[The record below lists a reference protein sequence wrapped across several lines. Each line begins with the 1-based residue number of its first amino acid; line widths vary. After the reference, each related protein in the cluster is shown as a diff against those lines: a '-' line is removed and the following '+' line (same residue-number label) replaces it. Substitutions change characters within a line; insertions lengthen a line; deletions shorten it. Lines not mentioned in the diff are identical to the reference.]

1 MASAV
6 EDQTRLLDDARNV
19 VTQQAHQ
26 MRKCLETPGKLMD
39 ALKCSSTLVSEL
51 RTSSLG
57 PKQYYELYMSVFD
70 ALRHLSVY
78 LRESHP
84 VNHLADLYELVQY
97 AGNIVPRL
105 YLMITVGTVYMG
117 IEDAP
122 VKEIMKDMMEMSR
135 GVQHPIRGLF
145 LRYYLSGQARESLP
159 TGTGDGP
166 EGNLQDSISFVLT
179 NFVEMN
185 KLWVRLQHQ
194 GHSREREQRTKERQE
209 LQLLVGSN
217 LVRLSQLVDL
227 EAYQSVILQPLLE
240 QVVQCRD
247 VLAQEY
253 LLEVITQV
261 FPDEFHLNTLDQ
273 LLSAIA
279 RLNPHV
285 NVKAI
290 VIGLMDRLSSYAS
303 RESEIE
309 SPEDRQKNEQQAIT
323 QLFETLRLSKEKNQA
338 AIEKKRNAVKET
350 ANGEEANVDNA
361 DGISKSVD
369 DEQAKS
375 EHDEPSADANG
386 NEAQTGKYRG
396 IPDNVKLYEI
406 FYDQVTHLV
415 HAQRLQI
422 QDTVALLV
430 SLANLALYDH
440 RAHQILNKLIWY
452 AGMYIRHG
460 LILLYTNEK
469 VAQYVNSADLHSV
482 PTQSNILAL
491 LVAPI
496 KSYSSLFTAL
506 ALPSFIPLLN
516 AQTYPTRRAVAAEIA
531 QNILRRETRI
541 STVEDLEAVMAILR
555 VLIREGI
562 QQPGGYPGVPSQ
574 RRSAETDETIME
586 QGWLARLI
594 HLMHSPDNDTQLRLL
609 QVCRKAFADGNER
622 VRYTTPALLTSAL
635 KLARKFKSR
644 EHYDDNWQSQSSNL
658 YKLMH
663 TLISALYTRV
673 NGAAE
678 LCLRLFVSCGQVAD
692 QTGFEEVAYEFFA
705 QAFTIYEEAISDSR
719 AQYQAVCVIAGALH
733 VTRGFSKE
741 NYDTLITKC
750 ALHGSKL
757 LKKPD
762 QCRAVYLAS
771 HLWWA
776 IEIPAKG
783 EEDAKNLY
791 RDGKRVLECLQRA
804 LRVADACMDT
814 AVSVELFVEI
824 LNRYVYYFD
833 QQNEMVTTKYLNG
846 LIELIHSN
854 LQSNQ
859 ESSALEAPKRHFQR
873 TLDYISSREYEGVV
887 TQAK

>member
-1 MASAV
+1 MASAA
-6 EDQTRLLDDARNV
+6 EDQTRLLDEARTV
-19 VTQQAHQ
+19 VAQHAHQ

-70 ALRHLSVY
+70 ALRHLSMY

-145 LRYYLSGQARESLP
+145 LRYYLTGQAREALP

-227 EAYQSVILQPLLE
+227 EAYETVILQPLLE

-261 FPDEFHLNTLDQ
+261 FPDEYHLNTLDQ

-290 VIGLMDRLSSYAS
+290 VIGLMDRLSAYAS
-303 RESEIE
+303 RESESE
-309 SPEDRQKNEQQAIT
+309 PSEDRQKTEQEAVAKLLEDLQIT
-323 QLFETLRLSKEKNQA
+323 QA
-338 AIEKKRNAVKET
+338 MKKREVEEKPESGKPLNGEQTDRESQEGSSQDAHNERSDEQSQADGVMAPSN
-350 ANGEEANVDNA
+350 ANGDH
-361 DGISKSVD
+361 SLPK
-369 DEQAKS
+369 K
-375 EHDEPSADANG
+375 H
-386 NEAQTGKYRG
+386 RG
-396 IPDNVKLYEI
+396 IPDNIKLYEI
-406 FYDQVTHLV
+406 FYGQVTNLV
-415 HAQRLQI
+415 NAQRLHI
-422 QDTVALLV
+422 QDTIALLV
-430 SLANLALYDH
+430 SLARLALNVYPSRLDYMD
-440 RAHQILNKLIWY
+440 QILSY
-452 AGMYIRHG
+452 ASK
-460 LILLYTNEK
+460 K
-469 VAQYVNSADLHSV
+469 VAQYANSADLHSA

-491 LVAPI
+491 LIAPI
-496 KSYSSLFTAL
+496 KSYFSLFTAL
-506 ALPSFIPLLN
+506 ALPSLVPLLN
-516 AQTYPTRRAVAAEIA
+516 VQTYPTRRAVAGEVA
-531 QNILRRETRI
+531 QNILRNETQI
-541 STVEDLEAVMAILR
+541 STPDELEGVLKILE
-555 VLIREGI
+555 VLIREGM
-562 QQPGGYPGVPSQ
+562 QQPGGYPGMPSQ
-574 RRSAETDETIME
+574 RRSAETDETLME
-586 QGWLARLI
+586 QGWLARLVHRI
-594 HLMHSPDNDTQLRLL
+594 QSPDNDTQLKLL
-609 QVCRKAFADGNER
+609 QICRKSFTDANER
-622 VRYTTPALLTSAL
+622 VRYTTPALVTSAL
-635 KLARKFKSR
+635 RLARKYKSR

-658 YKLMH
+658 YKFMH

-692 QTGFEEVAYEFFA
+692 QAGFEEVAYEYFA

-719 AQYQAVCVIAGALH
+719 AQFQAVCVIAGALH
-733 VTRGFSKE
+733 VTRGFGKE

-776 IEIPAKG
+776 IEIPARG
-783 EEDAKNLY
+783 EEDPKNLY

-833 QQNEMVTTKYLNG
+833 QQNETVTTKYLNG

-854 LQSNQ
+854 LQTNQ
-859 ESSALEAPKRHFQR
+859 ESSSLDAPKRHFQR
-873 TLDYISSREYEGVV
+873 TLDYISSREYDGVV